1 MIGTARM
8 LLQTQ
13 DRAGEAAAAAL
24 CGGFGL
30 VYLFCIGLIVILAL
44 AFLVFWI
51 LMLVDCIQRDE
62 KDFPGSTGNSKVV
75 WLVILLASWVF
86 SLYWVAAI
94 LYYFLVK
101 RKAEAEKTPPTQQA

>member
-1 MIGTARM
+1 MLTQRI
-8 LLQTQ
+8 LLQAQ
-13 DRAGEAAAAAL
+13 DRAGQAAAAAL
-24 CGGFGL
+24 CGGFGI
-30 VYLFCIGLIVILAL
+30 VYLLCIGLIVILAL

-62 KDFPGSTGNSKVV
+62 KDFPGSTGNSKVI

-86 SLYWVAAI
+86 SLYWVSAI

-101 RKAEAEKTPPTQQA
+101 RKAEAEKPAPTQEA

>member
-1 MIGTARM
+1 MLWVQRM
-8 LLQTQ
+8 LLQAQ

-24 CGGFGL
+24 CGGFGIA
-30 VYLFCIGLIVILAL
+30 YLLCIGLIVILAL

-62 KDFPGSTGNSKVV
+62 KDFPGSTGNSKVI

-86 SLYWVAAI
+86 SLYWVSAI

-101 RKAEAEKTPPTQQA
+101 RKAEAA